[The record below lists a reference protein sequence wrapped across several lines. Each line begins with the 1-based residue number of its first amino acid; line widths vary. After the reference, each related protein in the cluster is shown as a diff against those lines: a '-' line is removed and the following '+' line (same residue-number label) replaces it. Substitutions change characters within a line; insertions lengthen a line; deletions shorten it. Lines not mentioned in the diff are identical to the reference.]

1 MDLLTWPNVVLDQFH
16 ELVPQLL
23 HLEPSLRERIMIEG
37 RYKPFLKRQELEVAS
52 LKRDEHL
59 KLDVNLDYLQ

>member
-16 ELVPQLL
+16 ELVPELV

-37 RYKPFLKRQELEVAS
+37 LFILFFLK
-52 LKRDEHL
+52 K
-59 KLDVNLDYLQ
+59 KPN